1 MIKRESDKEKA
12 KLRNAVKPMKYC
24 CKGKSMILLEIFI

>member
-12 KLRNAVKPMKYC
+12 KLRNVKPMKYC
-24 CKGKSMILLEIFI
+24 CKGKPMILLEIFV